1 MCKCLP
7 TIGICRAIGV
17 SNYTEKHL
25 DELISSCEI
34 KPMVNQVEVHPW
46 LAQPRLRNACNS
58 HGVVVQA
65 YSPLGVGS
73 VCPFPIETLTTKF
86 QPFVQPCFEIF
97 VSFILTERL
106 GYHYGFAATHG
117 LHSADCRI
125 KLWTIASTGASQM
138 GYSE

>member
-1 MCKCLP
+1 
-7 TIGICRAIGV
+7 V

-46 LAQPRLRNACNS
+46 LAQPQLRSVCNL

-73 VCPFPIETLTTKF
+73 VCPFFSLETLDTKPW
-86 QPFVQPCFEIF
+86 PFVEACFEMPL
-97 VSFILTERL
+97 SLL
-106 GYHYGFAATHG
+106 D
-117 LHSADCRI
+117 LC
-125 KLWTIASTGASQM
+125 
-138 GYSE
+138 